1 MCGNLCVDLANDPAE
16 PVALWYDLHTTGH
29 NVHLVYVNVLRVRPF
44 AMANAST
51 YKLMLTTAVY
61 AARAAP
67 QGLRVQPERVTAR
80 RTRLTSA
87 EMPALIYRA
96 IRPTAALAAPLVPSA
111 VKFVIRVAVNVLPVS
126 LCVTVPV

>member
-1 MCGNLCVDLANDPAE
+1 MILPIAALVARPAQL
-16 PVALWYDLHTTGH
+16 PVS
-29 NVHLVYVNVLRVRPF
+29 NVHLVYASVLRVRPF

-51 YKLMLTTAVY
+51 YKLTLTTAVY

-87 EMPALIYRA
+87 EMPVWIYRA
-96 IRPTAALAAPLVPSA
+96 IRPTAALAATPVPLVA
-111 VKFVIRVAVNVLPVS
+111 KFAMRVAVNVLPVS